1 MNYNKLRTELE
12 DVLAGKHDARFAE
25 VLSHLHC
32 MSTARVYA
40 VINAVVS
47 CMDPGEIYVEIGTY
61 QGGSLISALLGNN
74 AQAVGVDSFHEFTAT
89 NSKAITRH
97 NLEAFGMSDRVALFD
112 MRYQDYF
119 GSVSTD
125 FKIAVYN
132 YDGEHGYEPQLAGME
147 AAWSHLRKGS
157 VIIVDDYFY
166 PEVTRAVNQFIANHV
181 DRVKVLL
188 IVDSLN
194 ETNAPDPV
202 WWNGIICLR
211 VI

>member
-12 DVLAGKHDARFAE
+12 EVLAGKHDARFDDIR
-25 VLSHLHC
+25 SRIFC
-32 MSTARVYA
+32 MSTSRVYA

-47 CMDPGEIYVEIGTY
+47 CMDSGEMYVEVGTF
-61 QGGSLISALLGNN
+61 QGGSIISALQGNN
-74 AQAVGVDSFHEFTAT
+74 AQAIGVDSFHEFTKD
-89 NSKAITRH
+89 NSKEITRG
-97 NLEAFGMSDRVALFD
+97 NLEKFGVSDRVALFD

-119 GSVSTD
+119 GSIPTD

-166 PEVTRAVNQFIANHV
+166 PEVTRAVNQFIANHI

-202 WWNGIICLR
+202 WWNGVVCLR
-211 VI
+211 VL